1 MQSVTDYY
9 EILGVP
15 RDASTDQIKRA
26 YRKLARELHPDVAKG
41 PEAEERFKDV
51 SRAYEVLSNT
61 EKRQQYDMGVD
72 PSAPGGGAGAGF
84 GFQDIFETFFGGGAG
99 GQQGPIPRR
108 RRGQDA
114 LLRLDIDLADAVFG
128 TEEEVTVD
136 TAVVCSVC
144 DGTCCAPG
152 TEPRTCEVCGG
163 RGSVQRVARS
173 FLGQVMT
180 TAQCSACHGFGTVI
194 PDPCTECSG
203 EGRVRSRRNLKIN
216 VPAGVATGTRI
227 RLAEQ
232 GEVGPGGGPAGDL
245 YVEIYE
251 RPHEVFT
258 RQGDDLHCTIT
269 IPMTAAALGTVL
281 EIDTLDGKQELDV
294 APGTQPGATMTLTNL
309 GVGRLQRPGR
319 GNLHAHIVVEIPQ
332 SLDEEQALLLKEL
345 AEKRGEAHPAA
356 RIASVHNGVFSRLK
370 EKFAGR

>member
-1 MQSVTDYY
+1 MTDYY
-9 EILGVP
+9 EILGVE
-15 RDASTDQIKRA
+15 RTASTDEIKRA
-26 YRKLARELHPDVAKG
+26 YRKLARKLHPDVAEG
-41 PEAEERFKDV
+41 PEAEERFKEV
-51 SRAYEVLSNT
+51 SRAYEVLSNS

-72 PSAPGGGAGAGF
+72 PTAPGGGGGQGAGF
-84 GFQDIFETFFGGGAG
+84 GFEDIFETFFGGAAG

-114 LLRLDIDLADAVFG
+114 LLRLDIELEDAVFG
-128 TEEEVTVD
+128 KKEEVTVD

-144 DGTCCAPG
+144 DGSCCAPG
-152 TEPRTCEVCGG
+152 TEPHTCEVCGG
-163 RGSVQRVARS
+163 RGTVQRVARS

-180 TAQCSACHGFGTVI
+180 TSQCSACHGFGTVI
-194 PDPCTECSG
+194 PQPCTECSG
-203 EGRVRSRRNLKIN
+203 EGRVRSRRTITIN

-227 RLAEQ
+227 RMTEQ

-258 RQGDDLHCTIT
+258 REGNDLHCTIT

-281 EIDTLDGKQELDV
+281 EIDTLDGKQDLDI
-294 APGTQPGATMTLTNL
+294 APGTQPGDVITLANL

-319 GNLHAHIVVEIPQ
+319 GNLHTHIVVEVPRD
-332 SLDEEQALLLKEL
+332 LDDDQTQLLQNL
-345 AEKRGEAHPAA
+345 AEKRGEVRPAA
-356 RIASVHNGVFSRLK
+356 RVAAVNNGVFSRLK
-370 EKFAGR
+370 EKLAGR

>member
-1 MQSVTDYY
+1 MTDYY
-9 EILGVP
+9 ELLGVS
-15 RDASTDQIKRA
+15 RDASTDEIKRA
-26 YRKLARELHPDVAKG
+26 YRKLARELHPDVADG
-41 PEAEERFKDV
+41 PDAAERFKDV
-51 SRAYEVLSNT
+51 SRAYEVLSNA

-72 PSAPGGGAGAGF
+72 PSAPGGGRGQGAGF
-84 GFQDIFETFFGGGAG
+84 GFEDIFETFFGGAAG
-99 GQQGPIPRR
+99 GSQGPIPRR

-114 LLRLDIDLADAVFG
+114 LLRLDIELAEAVFG

-136 TAVVCSVC
+136 TAVVCNVC
-144 DGTCCAPG
+144 DGSCCAPG

-163 RGSVQRVARS
+163 RGTVQRVARS

-194 PDPCTECSG
+194 PQPCTECSG

-227 RLAEQ
+227 RMPEQ

-251 RPHEVFT
+251 RPHDVFT
-258 RQGDDLHCTIT
+258 REGDDLHCTIT

-281 EIDTLDGKQELDV
+281 NVETLDGDQEIDI
-294 APGTQPGATMTLTNL
+294 APGTQPGDTVKLTNL

-319 GNLHAHIVVEIPQ
+319 GDLLAHIVVEVPRN
-332 SLDEEQALLLKEL
+332 LDDDQTGLLRDL
-345 AEKRGEAHPAA
+345 AEKRDETRPEA
-356 RIASVHNGVFSRLK
+356 RIASVNNGVFSRLR